1 MYTSTRN
8 KFLLNYTLQYSN
20 ILSFQKKKKKLQ
32 YSLIQQGTINYD
44 NQFSVYG
51 ISISLDDVSTQVNKL
66 GALSLFCFSHIHFLL
81 NAKEKGSVLSQ
92 SRSASSFFL
101 LQLFILHWSI
111 IIRLSSPRRRAG
123 HFICYQFRSGYP
135 AKQIKY

>member
-8 KFLLNYTLQYSN
+8 KFLLNYTLQ
-20 ILSFQKKKKKLQ
+20 KKILQ

-111 IIRLSSPRRRAG
+111 IIRLSSPGGGLGILFVISFDPDIRRSKSNTNVNIR
-123 HFICYQFRSGYP
+123 
-135 AKQIKY
+135 